1 MSRLPRRKADR
12 LRARLA
18 LRRIRTT
25 PAAAPSALP
34 APIPAPAPVPVN
46 VGLPP
51 DFELRQG
58 MAEVLLGE
66 PAITWWMHHADAC
79 PFVVEG
85 GQCSCS
91 EPLWLS
97 GLTRTV
103 CVTPYLETSVYTLH

>member
-1 MSRLPRRKADR
+1 
-12 LRARLA
+12 
-18 LRRIRTT
+18 
-25 PAAAPSALP
+25 
-34 APIPAPAPVPVN
+34 
-46 VGLPP
+46 
-51 DFELRQG
+51 

-103 CVTPYLETSVYTLH
+103 CVTRYLETEVYTLH